1 MVSKTAPKAPAVTK
15 DENKDY
21 VEVTEASA
29 NIKVSAPVE
38 GTAMNV
44 TESDDDVFSSEALGK
59 GIAIVPSKGEIVA
72 PEDCELTVL
81 YPTLHAIGLRLESG
95 VELLI
100 HIGINTVELNGEGFE
115 KFAEQGSHLK
125 KGDKIVAFDIEKIK
139 SKGYDP
145 TVMAIVSNTENYA
158 GVSPAVKG
166 RISVGQDAFY
176 IKK

>member
-1 MVSKTAPKAPAVTK
+1 MNKTELVDAMAKKAGLSKKDTAAAL
-15 DENKDY
+15 DAF
-21 VEVTEASA
+21 TE
-29 NIKVSAPVE
+29 
-38 GTAMNV
+38 T
-44 TESDDDVFSSEALGK
+44 
-59 GIAIVPSKGEIVA
+59 VA
-72 PEDCELTVL
+72 KT
-81 YPTLHAIGLRLESG
+81 
-95 VELLI
+95 
-100 HIGINTVELNGEGFE
+100 
-115 KFAEQGSHLK
+115 LK